1 MPVAL
6 LTALSITLHP
16 ARAEEGDWEPE
27 DVRMLWISSL
37 RDPISGVENAALAAD
52 VLGRL
57 EDRLLPGRLFRE
69 EAGLYRLASGMYRV
83 LKLAML
89 DVPAAAWL
97 TVFQHEYYGHGFRA
111 REAGFDDIRY
121 ELELPPPYGSG
132 EGSTSWIQR
141 RPASADEFMA
151 MAMAGIEATDLL
163 ARGLRGHWIAEGRM
177 DYHDA
182 FLYLFSSSGLGAYLE
197 ATSEDETDRSNDIVA
212 YLVGANGKAGLNY
225 PREAWL
231 RQEDLE
237 DGSRWNF
244 ADPFYWFSWWT
255 LLRYA
260 WNGRTHWRYPAV
272 PLGPVRWLPAA
283 GYRLTPFGGEYV
295 LENLLAAEGD
305 PGIRRTLALRG
316 AYGRGELGR
325 TWAAGLQ
332 ASGIP
337 VWKGVALDAGLDAWR
352 QPPLRLDPF
361 DGRAGRGGRWGCG
374 AEVGI
379 SMPTPFRFLRFAV
392 AAGYKGE
399 GYLPGYRLREG
410 ATFRAGLGPVWGG

>member
-1 MPVAL
+1 MRPAL
-6 LTALSITLHP
+6 LALLLALLP
-16 ARAEEGDWEPE
+16 ARAEEGEWEPE
-27 DVRMLWISSL
+27 KVRMLWISTL
-37 RDPISGVENAALAAD
+37 RDPISGAENAAFAAD
-52 VLGRL
+52 ALGRI
-57 EDRLLPGRLFRE
+57 EDRLLPGRPFGE
-69 EAGLYRLASGMYRV
+69 ESGLYRLAGGTYRA
-83 LKLAML
+83 LKLALL
-89 DVPAAAWL
+89 DMPAAAWL
-97 TVFQHEYYGHGFRA
+97 AVLQHEYYGHGFRA
-111 REAGFDDIRY
+111 REAGFHDIRY

-141 RPASADEFMA
+141 RPAASDEFMA
-151 MAMAGIEATDLL
+151 MSMAGIEATDLL
-163 ARGLRGHWIAEGRM
+163 SRGLRTHWAAGGRM
-177 DYHDA
+177 DYHGA
-182 FLYLFSSSGLGAYLE
+182 LLYLFSALGLGAYVE

-231 RQEDLE
+231 SQEDLE
-237 DGSRWNF
+237 EGSRASF

-260 WNGRTHWRYPAV
+260 WNGETHWRYPSV

-295 LENLLAAEGD
+295 LENLLAAKGD

-316 AYGRGELGR
+316 AYGDGELGR
-325 TWAAGLQ
+325 TIAAGLD
-332 ASGIP
+332 ARGIP
-337 VWKGVALDAGLDAWR
+337 IWKGFALDAGLDAWR

-361 DGRAGRGGRWGCG
+361 DGPPGRGGRWGFG
-374 AEVGI
+374 GEVGL

-399 GYLPGYRLREG
+399 GYLPGYRLRGG
-410 ATFRAGLGPVWGG
+410 ATLRAGLGPARGG